1 MILGVLR
8 LLRLTSDVESGNDL
22 PEIRTL
28 TPVLS
33 QARVD
38 RLPSSFGQLF
48 RLFGQDLWWVGQ
60 G

>member
-1 MILGVLR
+1 MILRVLR
-8 LLRLTSDVESGNDL
+8 LLRLTSGVKSGNDL

-48 RLFGQDLWWVGQ
+48 RLLVQDLRWVVQ